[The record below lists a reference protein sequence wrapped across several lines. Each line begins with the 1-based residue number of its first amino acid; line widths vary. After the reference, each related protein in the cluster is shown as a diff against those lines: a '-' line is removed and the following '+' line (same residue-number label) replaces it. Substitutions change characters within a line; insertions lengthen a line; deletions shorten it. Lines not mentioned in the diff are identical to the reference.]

1 MSDAPL
7 ATYRVFR
14 RKVLELTRPPGGA
27 GAIVELFHWY
37 GRADVTPMLGGPNL
51 LEKAEYQDWH
61 VQSWRRPRY
70 LLAPGTTHL
79 DIRAGY
85 QSGVMLRVRIWPLS
99 TARPLERT
107 TSRRTASGRVADVV
121 AFDGPAATAT
131 VSFRSASIFASDPDG
146 RHPRLLLAK
155 GGLHRGP
162 LPIPAGPALLSI
174 ETDQPWT
181 IELP

>member
-1 MSDAPL
+1 VSDAPL

-14 RKVLELTRPPGGA
+14 RKVLELTRPSGHA
-27 GAIVELFHWY
+27 GAIVELFHWF
-37 GRADVTPMLGGPNL
+37 GRADVSPMISGPNS
-51 LEKAEYQDWH
+51 LEKAEYQDWN

-70 LLAPGTTHL
+70 LLTPGTTHL

-85 QSGVMLRVRIWPLS
+85 QSGVMMRVRIWPLS

-107 TSRRTASGRVADVV
+107 ASGRVADVV
-121 AFDGPAATAT
+121 AYDGPAVTAT
-131 VSFRSASIFASDPDG
+131 VSFRSASIFAGDPDG
-146 RHPRLLLAK
+146 RNSRLMLAE

-174 ETDQPWT
+174 ETDRPWT